1 MKTNVMR
8 QLDAAAVNYEVK
20 LHSRQVFTSEDAAEE
35 RGVRI
40 SQIVKT
46 MLLRLGGGECI
57 AALIPGDRQLD
68 TKQLRQLVG
77 QKNVAMLP
85 RDEVQS
91 VSGYVPGAV
100 SPIGL
105 RRVRRVIVDE
115 HVLDEEF
122 VDISAG
128 RPDAGIE
135 LRCADLVRLLNP
147 TIASISRAPST
158 ADEGNRLA

>member
-115 HVLDEEF
+115 HVLDE
-122 VDISAG
+122 VPPLQVVRCGVTGATSPNATAADSPL
-128 RPDAGIE
+128 RSST
-135 LRCADLVRLLNP
+135 RCAR
-147 TIASISRAPST
+147 SPSSPC
-158 ADEGNRLA
+158 R